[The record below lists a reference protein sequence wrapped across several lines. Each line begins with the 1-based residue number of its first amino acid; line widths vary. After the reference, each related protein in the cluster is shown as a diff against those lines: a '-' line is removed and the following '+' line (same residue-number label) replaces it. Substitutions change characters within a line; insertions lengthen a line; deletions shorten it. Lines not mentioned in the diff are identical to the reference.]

1 VRFPKQW
8 DQLAVVFPY
17 KVVFGSLDV
26 NIAGTTHGING
37 SSLKVAPLKVAPL
50 KVAPLKVAP
59 LKVAPVLVVICAVRG
74 TVSFGL
80 SNAVLPSMAALGHDG
95 IMNILGDF
103 RFSRVFSQ
111 RLDFLSARI
120 NIRQLG
126 LKHKLQ

>member
-37 SSLKVAPLKVAPL
+37 SSLKVAPL